1 MHKAVKQGLE
11 RLPGV
16 YSAVMLT
23 KLVKE
28 SFLRVLWH
36 GFLSPKQEVETYR
49 YQNRQS
55 KTNLSAALKPLCSFF
70 ISQYI

>member
-28 SFLRVLWH
+28 SFLQVLRCWFF
-36 GFLSPKQEVETYR
+36 GANQEVEKHTGI
-49 YQNRQS
+49 
-55 KTNLSAALKPLCSFF
+55 KTDSSRPTSLLP
-70 ISQYI
+70 